1 MSPSA
6 NTTTN
11 HNQRPP
17 HHPLPEEEARTSLLH
32 RYKIP
37 TYTHRTSARA
47 SFCGITGVQKGH
59 VLRLAVYLESGHDLA
74 VYLEVTG
81 RLSAKL
87 VFLLGLLWERVW
99 DYRSDAVKAVLAWQH
114 NGTPRYLAEPDP
126 KSSSIRF
133 TLHLNT
139 TSALFEIQIPISY
152 KQHTKTSAIYI
163 HVNPRS
169 IISLTPSVEQ
179 DVPDPV
185 KPVLGST
192 ICLNFELNDAI
203 TILIPSFISEPV
215 TAARLRSGVILDSL
229 YELVETTS
237 LRVYIPDDALS
248 QDQLESL
255 SSATIQQLNPFSGP
269 DYDISR
275 WFSGRGAKVTTLAKP
290 PPPSYNKATVGQT
303 NAPLYNET
311 STFDPPTPSHKRKR
325 SQDST
330 GKRSRETQ
338 LIQCEKTALD
348 RETEIT
354 KLQTQLTQ
362 CEKKV
367 VDGEAEV
374 VKLQT
379 QLTQCEK
386 KVVDLDTELAGL
398 RYTQDNADNEA
409 SVIISEIEDTLREH
423 EEKID
428 FVTRGKDDDEF
439 MDILKEEI
447 LSELITR
454 ISRG

>member
-1 MSPSA
+1 VGKGLASYD
-6 NTTTN
+6 
-11 HNQRPP
+11 
-17 HHPLPEEEARTSLLH
+17 
-32 RYKIP
+32 RYVYVFW
-37 TYTHRTSARA
+37 YT
-47 SFCGITGVQKGH
+47 K
-59 VLRLAVYLESGHDLA
+59 
-74 VYLEVTG
+74 
-81 RLSAKL
+81 
-87 VFLLGLLWERVW
+87 LLGSAMASVQL
-99 DYRSDAVKAVLAWQH
+99 DAVKAVLAWHH
-114 NGTPRYLAEPDP
+114 NGTPRCLAEPDP

-163 HVNPRS
+163 HINPQS
-169 IISLTPSVEQ
+169 VTSFTHSVEETL
-179 DVPDPV
+179 PDAV
-185 KPVLGST
+185 KPVLGSA
-192 ICLNFELNDAI
+192 ICLNFDLNDAI

-229 YELVETTS
+229 YELVEATS

-255 SSATIQQLNPFSGP
+255 SSVAVQQLDPFSGP

-303 NAPLYNET
+303 DAPLYNES
-311 STFDPPTPSHKRKR
+311 STFDPPPTSHKRKR
-325 SQDST
+325 SHDST
-330 GKRSRETQ
+330 GKQGREVVPNNATIWDKLLELESVVHNRTRPNTPEDQSRHVHDLQAQVAKLQTQ
-338 LIQCEKTALD
+338 LVLCEKKALD
-348 RETEIT
+348 RETEIAN
-354 KLQTQLTQ
+354 LQ
-362 CEKKV
+362 
-367 VDGEAEV
+367 A
-374 VKLQT
+374 

-386 KVVDLDTELAGL
+386 KVVDLDTEIAGL

-439 MDILKEEI
+439 VDILKEEI

>member
-1 MSPSA
+1 M
-6 NTTTN
+6 
-11 HNQRPP
+11 
-17 HHPLPEEEARTSLLH
+17 
-32 RYKIP
+32 
-37 TYTHRTSARA
+37 
-47 SFCGITGVQKGH
+47 
-59 VLRLAVYLESGHDLA
+59 
-74 VYLEVTG
+74 
-81 RLSAKL
+81 
-87 VFLLGLLWERVW
+87 
-99 DYRSDAVKAVLAWQH
+99 
-114 NGTPRYLAEPDP
+114 
-126 KSSSIRF
+126 
-133 TLHLNT
+133 
-139 TSALFEIQIPISY
+139 QIPISY

-169 IISLTPSVEQ
+169 IISLTHFRRTRR
-179 DVPDPV
+179 PDPV
-185 KPVLGST
+185 KPVLRST

-203 TILIPSFISEPV
+203 TILIPSFISEP
-215 TAARLRSGVILDSL
+215 
-229 YELVETTS
+229 
-237 LRVYIPDDALS
+237 
-248 QDQLESL
+248 SL
-255 SSATIQQLNPFSGP
+255 SAPQTIQQLNPFSGP

-330 GKRSRETQ
+330 GKRSREVVPNNATIWDKLLELEAVVHNRTRPNTPEDQSRHVQELQAEVAKLQTQ

-454 ISRG
+454 ISRAEGAIMSCQLSARNHQVTIMAYSTSLPLTEQDLVSG

>member
-1 MSPSA
+1 M
-6 NTTTN
+6 
-11 HNQRPP
+11 
-17 HHPLPEEEARTSLLH
+17 
-32 RYKIP
+32 
-37 TYTHRTSARA
+37 A
-47 SFCGITGVQKGH
+47 SVQ
-59 VLRLAVYLESGHDLA
+59 L
-74 VYLEVTG
+74 
-81 RLSAKL
+81 
-87 VFLLGLLWERVW
+87 
-99 DYRSDAVKAVLAWQH
+99 DAVKAVLAWQH
-114 NGTPRYLAEPDP
+114 NGAPRYLSEPDP
-126 KSSSIRF
+126 KTSSIRF

-139 TSALFEIQIPISY
+139 TSALFELQIPISY

-163 HVNPRS
+163 QINPQSITSLSHSVDQDTPDAIKHVLS
-169 IISLTPSVEQ
+169 SAT
-179 DVPDPV
+179 
-185 KPVLGST
+185 
-192 ICLNFELNDAI
+192 CLDLELNDAI

-248 QDQLESL
+248 HDHLESL
-255 SSATIQQLNPFSGP
+255 SSANIQELSPCSGP

-303 NAPLYNET
+303 DAPLYNES

-330 GKRSRETQ
+330 GKRSRELVPNNATIWDKLLELEATVHNRTRPNTPDDQ
-338 LIQCEKTALD
+338 SRHVQELQAEVA
-348 RETEIT
+348 
-354 KLQTQLTQ
+354 KLQTQLVLCEKKALDRESEIMRLQTRLDQ

-374 VKLQT
+374 AKLQT
-379 QLTQCEK
+379 QLKQCEK
-386 KVVDLDTELAGL
+386 KVDDLDTELAGL

-439 MDILKEEI
+439 VDILKEEI

>member
-1 MSPSA
+1 MYVFWYTKLIGSA
-6 NTTTN
+6 M
-11 HNQRPP
+11 
-17 HHPLPEEEARTSLLH
+17 
-32 RYKIP
+32 
-37 TYTHRTSARA
+37 A
-47 SFCGITGVQKGH
+47 SVQ
-59 VLRLAVYLESGHDLA
+59 LN
-74 VYLEVTG
+74 
-81 RLSAKL
+81 
-87 VFLLGLLWERVW
+87 
-99 DYRSDAVKAVLAWQH
+99 AVKAVLAWHH

-163 HVNPRS
+163 HINSQS
-169 IISLTPSVEQ
+169 ITSLTHSVEQ
-179 DVPDPV
+179 NLPDPV
-185 KPVLGST
+185 KPVHGSA
-192 ICLNFELNDAI
+192 ICLNFDLNDAI
-203 TILIPSFISEPV
+203 TVLIPSFISEPV

-229 YELVETTS
+229 YELVKATS
-237 LRVYIPDDALS
+237 LHVYIPDDALS
-248 QDQLESL
+248 HDQLESL
-255 SSATIQQLNPFSGP
+255 SSANIQELSPCSGP

-303 NAPLYNET
+303 DAPLYNES

-325 SQDST
+325 SQDSI
-330 GKRSRETQ
+330 GKRDRELVPSNTTIWDKLLELEATVHNRTRPNTPDDQSRHVQELQAEVAKLHTQ
-338 LIQCEKTALD
+338 LVICEKKALD
-348 RETEIT
+348 RESEIANLQT
-354 KLQTQLTQ
+354 QLTRCEKKVKDGEAEVAKLQTQLTQ
-362 CEKKV
+362 CEKRV
-367 VDGEAEV
+367 M
-374 VKLQT
+374 
-379 QLTQCEK
+379 
-386 KVVDLDTELAGL
+386 DLDTEVAGL

-439 MDILKEEI
+439 VDVLKEEI

>member
-1 MSPSA
+1 MSWYTKLIGSA
-6 NTTTN
+6 M
-11 HNQRPP
+11 
-17 HHPLPEEEARTSLLH
+17 
-32 RYKIP
+32 
-37 TYTHRTSARA
+37 A
-47 SFCGITGVQKGH
+47 SVQ
-59 VLRLAVYLESGHDLA
+59 L
-74 VYLEVTG
+74 
-81 RLSAKL
+81 
-87 VFLLGLLWERVW
+87 
-99 DYRSDAVKAVLAWQH
+99 DAVKAVLAWQN

-126 KSSSIRF
+126 KNSSIRF

-163 HVNPRS
+163 HINPQS
-169 IISLTPSVEQ
+169 ITSLTHSVEQ
-179 DVPDPV
+179 TPPDAI
-185 KPVLGST
+185 KPVLGSA
-192 ICLNFELNDAI
+192 IYLNLELTDAI
-203 TILIPSFISEPV
+203 TVLVPSFISEPV

-237 LRVYIPDDALS
+237 LRIYIPDDALS

-255 SSATIQQLNPFSGP
+255 CSATIQQLNPFSGP

-303 NAPLYNET
+303 DAPLYNES
-311 STFDPPTPSHKRKR
+311 STFDPPTTSHKRKR

-330 GKRSRETQ
+330 GKRSREVVPNNAAIWDKLLELESVVHDRTRPNTPEDQSRHVQELQTEVAKLQSQ
-338 LIQCEKTALD
+338 LVLCEKKALD

-362 CEKKV
+362 CEKKL

-374 VKLQT
+374 AKLQS

-386 KVVDLDTELAGL
+386 RVLDLDTEIAGL
-398 RYTQDNADNEA
+398 RYTQDNADNDA

-439 MDILKEEI
+439 VDILKEEI

>member
-1 MSPSA
+1 M
-6 NTTTN
+6 
-11 HNQRPP
+11 
-17 HHPLPEEEARTSLLH
+17 
-32 RYKIP
+32 
-37 TYTHRTSARA
+37 A
-47 SFCGITGVQKGH
+47 SIQ
-59 VLRLAVYLESGHDLA
+59 L
-74 VYLEVTG
+74 
-81 RLSAKL
+81 
-87 VFLLGLLWERVW
+87 
-99 DYRSDAVKAVLAWQH
+99 DAVKAVLAWQH
-114 NGTPRYLAEPDP
+114 N
-126 KSSSIRF
+126 
-133 TLHLNT
+133 
-139 TSALFEIQIPISY
+139 
-152 KQHTKTSAIYI
+152 AICI

-269 DYDISR
+269 DYDISQLEAVVHNR
-275 WFSGRGAKVTTLAKP
+275 TRPNTPEDQSRHVQELQADVAKL
-290 PPPSYNKATVGQT
+290 Q
-303 NAPLYNET
+303 
-311 STFDPPTPSHKRKR
+311 
-325 SQDST
+325 
-330 GKRSRETQ
+330 TQ

-439 MDILKEEI
+439 VDILKEEI

>member
-1 MSPSA
+1 M
-6 NTTTN
+6 
-11 HNQRPP
+11 
-17 HHPLPEEEARTSLLH
+17 
-32 RYKIP
+32 
-37 TYTHRTSARA
+37 A
-47 SFCGITGVQKGH
+47 SIQ
-59 VLRLAVYLESGHDLA
+59 L
-74 VYLEVTG
+74 
-81 RLSAKL
+81 
-87 VFLLGLLWERVW
+87 
-99 DYRSDAVKAVLAWQH
+99 DAVKAVLAWQH

-152 KQHTKTSAIYI
+152 KQHTKTSAICI

-275 WFSGRGAKVTTLAKP
+275 WFSGRGAKVMTLRDRSGLSRAGTLTDL
-290 PPPSYNKATVGQT
+290 A
-303 NAPLYNET
+303 
-311 STFDPPTPSHKRKR
+311 RKR

-330 GKRSRETQ
+330 GKRSREVVPNNATIWNKLLELEAVVHNRTRPNTPEDQSRHVQELQADVAKLQTQ

-439 MDILKEEI
+439 VDILKEEI

>member
-1 MSPSA
+1 VGKGLASYD
-6 NTTTN
+6 
-11 HNQRPP
+11 
-17 HHPLPEEEARTSLLH
+17 
-32 RYKIP
+32 RYVYVFW
-37 TYTHRTSARA
+37 YT
-47 SFCGITGVQKGH
+47 K
-59 VLRLAVYLESGHDLA
+59 
-74 VYLEVTG
+74 
-81 RLSAKL
+81 
-87 VFLLGLLWERVW
+87 LLGSAMASVQL
-99 DYRSDAVKAVLAWQH
+99 DAVKAVLAWHH
-114 NGTPRYLAEPDP
+114 NGTPRCLAEPDP

-163 HVNPRS
+163 HINPQS
-169 IISLTPSVEQ
+169 VTSFTHSVEETL
-179 DVPDPV
+179 PDAV
-185 KPVLGST
+185 KPVLGSA
-192 ICLNFELNDAI
+192 ICLNFDLN
-203 TILIPSFISEPV
+203 
-215 TAARLRSGVILDSL
+215 
-229 YELVETTS
+229 
-237 LRVYIPDDALS
+237 DALS

-255 SSATIQQLNPFSGP
+255 SSVAVQQLDPFSGP

-303 NAPLYNET
+303 DAPLYNES
-311 STFDPPTPSHKRKR
+311 STFDPPPTSHKRKR
-325 SQDST
+325 SHDST
-330 GKRSRETQ
+330 GKQGREVVPNNATIWDKLLELESVVHNRTRPNTPEDQSRHVHDLQAQVAKLQTQ
-338 LIQCEKTALD
+338 LVLCEKKALD
-348 RETEIT
+348 RETEIAN
-354 KLQTQLTQ
+354 LQ
-362 CEKKV
+362 
-367 VDGEAEV
+367 A
-374 VKLQT
+374 

-386 KVVDLDTELAGL
+386 KVVDLDTEIAGL

-439 MDILKEEI
+439 VDILKEEI

>member
-1 MSPSA
+1 VGKGLALKDRYVYVSWYTKLIGSA
-6 NTTTN
+6 M
-11 HNQRPP
+11 
-17 HHPLPEEEARTSLLH
+17 
-32 RYKIP
+32 
-37 TYTHRTSARA
+37 A
-47 SFCGITGVQKGH
+47 SVQ
-59 VLRLAVYLESGHDLA
+59 L
-74 VYLEVTG
+74 
-81 RLSAKL
+81 
-87 VFLLGLLWERVW
+87 
-99 DYRSDAVKAVLAWQH
+99 DAVKAALAWQH

-163 HVNPRS
+163 HINPQS
-169 IISLTPSVEQ
+169 ITSITHSIEQ
-179 DVPDPV
+179 DTPDAL
-185 KPVLGST
+185 KPVLGSA
-192 ICLNFELNDAI
+192 ICLDFELNDAI

-215 TAARLRSGVILDSL
+215 MAARLRSGVILDSL

-248 QDQLESL
+248 QDQSESL
-255 SSATIQQLNPFSGP
+255 SAAAIQQRNPFSGP

-303 NAPLYNET
+303 DAPLYNES

-330 GKRSRETQ
+330 GKRSRELVPSNATIWDKLLELEATVHNRTRPNTPDDQSRHVQVLQAEVVNLQTQ
-338 LIQCEKTALD
+338 LVLCEKKALD
-348 RETEIT
+348 RETEIMRLQT
-354 KLQTQLTQ
+354 QLAQCEKKVADGEAEVAKLQTQLTQ
-362 CEKKV
+362 CEKRV
-367 VDGEAEV
+367 I
-374 VKLQT
+374 
-379 QLTQCEK
+379 
-386 KVVDLDTELAGL
+386 DLDTEIAGL
-398 RYTQDNADNEA
+398 RDTQDNADNEA

-439 MDILKEEI
+439 VDILKEEI